1 MRISDWSSDVC
12 SSDLSVRPLGSSQS
26 LCWLLQLRFA
36 RASRL
41 LQPQA
46 RSAHPRSYTAK
57 PLASGYG
64 CRCSPQIVRGNSAPF
79 GEFCRK
85 VRHGGTFGSSAG
97 GLTDRST
104 RTRFV
109 PPTTWQVKLAMLLA
123 PLSRSVY
130 IKVLGLMIRTKR
142 HPKHPIGLLS

>member
-97 GLTDRST
+97 GLRSEEHT
-104 RTRFV
+104 SELQSLMRISDAVFCLKT
-109 PPTTWQVKLAMLLA
+109 QNKSHQLICH
-123 PLSRSVY
+123 Y
-130 IKVLGLMIRTKR
+130 IL
-142 HPKHPIGLLS
+142 